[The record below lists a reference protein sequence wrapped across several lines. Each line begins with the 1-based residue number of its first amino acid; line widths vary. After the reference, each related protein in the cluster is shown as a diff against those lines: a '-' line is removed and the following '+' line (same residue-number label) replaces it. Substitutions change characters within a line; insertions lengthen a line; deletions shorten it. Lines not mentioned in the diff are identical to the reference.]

1 MFVGQDCFLVS
12 IKYFLD
18 FLEEIVLRLPQN
30 FLLGGQLCEKDVTLE
45 S

>member
-1 MFVGQDCFLVS
+1 MFVCQDCFLVS

-30 FLLGGQLCEKDVTLE
+30 FLLRGQLGEKDVTLE